1 MFAEGVA
8 AQQLGC
14 AGQTLVRCQCR
25 PLAQY
30 VIFLKP
36 RGAIASSCAFR
47 RVPLSLPASRA
58 SLIISHPSSL
68 ADFRQ
73 EFSSV
78 THSKIVRSKTT
89 ANETLFC
96 PKKDSKSEIISH
108 GKNITRILGVVESFR
123 SSLFEIAL
131 VSKPKI
137 TFKSSS

>member
-8 AQQLGC
+8 ARQLGC

-47 RVPLSLPASRA
+47 RVPLSLPPSRA
-58 SLIISHPSSL
+58 SLIISHPSFL

-78 THSKIVRSKTT
+78 THSKTT